1 MSPEFGRLKEPE
13 EPGKGGCKQLNTRE
27 GYKGK
32 AHTHTHKADPHA
44 DVCTHKSILCREIH
58 WGKTPREASNYGG
71 GGGEGRKGREAK
83 KQTEDMQTGSFHE
96 CGGHKWNE
104 KHMTQGDWFYMRL
117 GRLSSQSFHI
127 TYFQSNVGKEVSHGK
142 WQKDNKKLMKRPVPV
157 NMLVKR
163 VFLLSAES
171 SWNSSSFIW
180 NPGCKKKGPLHKLT
194 TSRRR
199 SKLSITLPIKPDVL
213 HFNMNFK

>member
-1 MSPEFGRLKEPE
+1 MSAHTNPTKTERYTLRKDSQGSKQLRGGKE
-13 EPGKGGCKQLNTRE
+13 GKG
-27 GYKGK
+27 
-32 AHTHTHKADPHA
+32 
-44 DVCTHKSILCREIH
+44 
-58 WGKTPREASNYGG
+58 W
-71 GGGEGRKGREAK
+71 EAK
-83 KQTEDMQTGSFHE
+83 KQTEEGIFPRMWWTQM
-96 CGGHKWNE
+96 KWE
-104 KHMTQGDWFYMRL
+104 AHDIRAPVLL

-127 TYFQSNVGKEVSHGK
+127 TYSQSNVGKEVSHGK

-194 TSRRR
+194 TSRCR
-199 SKLSITLPIKPDVL
+199 SKLSITLPNTPDVL

>member
-13 EPGKGGCKQLNTRE
+13 EPGKGGCKQLNTWE
-27 GYKGK
+27 GYRGK
-32 AHTHTHKADPHA
+32 AHTRTHTLGRPTRQCLHTQIQLRQRD
-44 DVCTHKSILCREIH
+44 TH
-58 WGKTPREASNYGG
+58 WGKTPREASNYGVWRK
-71 GGGEGRKGREAK
+71 ERSGRQRN
-83 KQTEDMQTGSFHE
+83 KQKRGSFHE
-96 CGGHKWNE
+96 CGEHKWNE
-104 KHMTQGDWFYMRL
+104 KHMTQGRQFYMRL

-127 TYFQSNVGKEVSHGK
+127 TYSQSNVGKEVSHGK

-194 TSRRR
+194 KSRCR
-199 SKLSITLPIKPDVL
+199 SKLSITLPNTPDVL